1 MLNCSDAQ
9 PHAPYPSVNSGF
21 GIILSAM
28 MNSKGFSLV
37 ELLVAVSIM
46 LILAGTVGVAVWNWV
61 PKARIARA
69 KTDVE
74 TLRNAIA
81 LYKAD
86 NFAVP
91 TQRQGL
97 EALVEKPVAAP
108 VPKNWKPGGYLD
120 STVLPTDPWGNPYL
134 YLSPGSHK
142 EPFEII
148 SYGADA
154 APGGEGE
161 NADISSSTL

>member
-1 MLNCSDAQ
+1 MKKN
-9 PHAPYPSVNSGF
+9 
-21 GIILSAM
+21 
-28 MNSKGFSLV
+28 GFSLV
-37 ELLVAVSIM
+37 ELLVAVTIM

-69 KTDVE
+69 QADIEALK
-74 TLRNAIA
+74 NAVA

-97 EALVEKPVAAP
+97 EALVEKPSLAP
-108 VPKNWKPGGYLD
+108 IPKNWKEGGYLD
-120 STVLPTDPWGNPYL
+120 SAVLPADPWGNPYV
-134 YLSPGSHK
+134 YLAPGSRK
-142 EPFEII
+142 EPFEIL

-161 NADISSSTL
+161 DADISSSFLGQGAATQAAGSK